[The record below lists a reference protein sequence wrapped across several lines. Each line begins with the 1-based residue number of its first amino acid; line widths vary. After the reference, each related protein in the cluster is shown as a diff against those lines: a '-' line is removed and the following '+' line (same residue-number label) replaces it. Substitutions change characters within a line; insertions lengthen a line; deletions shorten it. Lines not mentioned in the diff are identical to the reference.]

1 MSFKPRIPVAET
13 GCLRSLVTTTNIVNL
28 HLPRASS
35 NLPQRPKDL
44 LVDTEWNVQE
54 INFHGYIE
62 SHLTKVL
69 SFVWKKYW
77 TEMEEKE
84 AFVAGFIFI
93 WLWKKGSVAE
103 KATKTGDD
111 VVQRRRCRRQ
121 RRRRFEQTL
130 KLKSEDQ
137 RHPSTKTN
145 RWLKTEAW
153 SEIYWCSMII
163 WLIHLQLR

>member
-1 MSFKPRIPVAET
+1 MISFKPRIPVAET
-13 GCLRSLVTTTNIVNL
+13 CGLTSLVTTTKIVNL

-62 SHLTKVL
+62 SDLTKVL

-93 WLWKKGSVAE
+93 
-103 KATKTGDD
+103 
-111 VVQRRRCRRQ
+111 
-121 RRRRFEQTL
+121 
-130 KLKSEDQ
+130 
-137 RHPSTKTN
+137 
-145 RWLKTEAW
+145 
-153 SEIYWCSMII
+153 
-163 WLIHLQLR
+163 